1 MQACGIITLTTD
13 FGLEDEYVGLLKGVM
28 LCREPKLRLVDLCHA
43 LPPGDIAAAA
53 RLLRASWLFFPP
65 GTVHL
70 AVVDPGV
77 GGSRKI
83 LALTVGEQFFVGP
96 DNGIFSP
103 WFNNTPP
110 PQVRRVANTRL
121 FLPRISA
128 TFHGRDIMAPVAAAL
143 AGGLPLAETGP
154 ALAPEECVRLALS
167 QAQRVK
173 DCLCGIIVAR
183 DHFGNLLSD
192 ICHEE
197 LAELAGDTNA
207 LLQVEVAGSAPLR
220 LVRCYDEA
228 SVGET
233 IALVGSRGVL
243 EIAVN
248 RSNAARSL
256 GVDVGAAVTVRRRAP
271 SPSR

>member
-28 LCREPKLRLVDLCHA
+28 LCREPNLRLIDLCHA

-53 RLLRASWLFFPP
+53 RMLRASWLFFPP

-77 GGSRKI
+77 GGSREI
-83 LALTVGEQFFVGP
+83 LALTVGDQFFVGP

-103 WFNNTPP
+103 WFNTTPP
-110 PQVRRVANTRL
+110 PQVRRVTNTRL

-154 ALAPEECVRLALS
+154 ALAPEACVRLALS

-173 DCLCGIIVAR
+173 DCLCGSIVAR

-192 ICHEE
+192 ICREE
-197 LAELAGDTNA
+197 LAGLAGDTDA
-207 LLQVEVAGSAPLR
+207 LLQVEVAGSPALR

-228 SVGET
+228 SVGEA

-248 RSNAARSL
+248 RGNAARIL
-256 GVDVGAAVTVRRRAP
+256 GVDAGATVIVRRQAAP
-271 SPSR
+271 LGR